1 MTDGPAAPTGIL
13 LLSYYFLAFFQDLEE
28 SHSEKHQKFMEL
40 KKREEIIENFLSSF
54 LENKRVEGEK
64 IAALETSIVAA
75 LKQQS
80 AHIATLPTTQSDMN
94 VFRNSSNQSVVSNSD
109 KSVDTLKTELR
120 QLNMN
125 LAKVRVNE
133 FNDLSRY

>member
-1 MTDGPAAPTGIL
+1 MCCL
-13 LLSYYFLAFFQDLEE
+13 QDLEE

-54 LENKRVEGEK
+54 VENKRAESEK
-64 IAALETSIVAA
+64 ITQLESSIVAA

-80 AHIATLPTTQSDMN
+80 LHIATLPTTQSDMN
-94 VFRNSSNQSVVSNSD
+94 VFRNSSTQSVVSNSD
-109 KSVDTLKTELR
+109 KSVEALQTELR

-125 LAKVRVNE
+125 LAKVSIN
-133 FNDLSRY
+133 RYE

>member
-1 MTDGPAAPTGIL
+1 
-13 LLSYYFLAFFQDLEE
+13 
-28 SHSEKHQKFMEL
+28 MEL

-54 LENKRVEGEK
+54 LENKRMEGEK

-94 VFRNSSNQSVVSNSD
+94 VFQNSSNQSVVSNSD